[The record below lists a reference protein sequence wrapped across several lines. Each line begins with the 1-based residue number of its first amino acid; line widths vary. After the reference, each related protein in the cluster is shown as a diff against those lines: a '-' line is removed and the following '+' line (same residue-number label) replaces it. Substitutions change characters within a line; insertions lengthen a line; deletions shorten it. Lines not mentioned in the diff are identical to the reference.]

1 MLTNC
6 KTDIKTYLLM
16 QPCHFNF
23 LICRCD
29 SLYVEPRLHRIRI
42 GAPRLLSTYHL
53 EIWYSLYFYANQ
65 PQLYLSLKHTSK
77 LPPSSLSYCLSE
89 VKAWFSSNCFKL
101 NSSKTE
107 TYCRYETIICQR
119 PVVSLCIDGST
130 IAPSRQ
136 VKSLGVILD
145 NAMHNLT
152 SFLSYVFN
160 LFQLIEWVFG

>member
-42 GAPRLLSTYHL
+42 GAPRLLSTYCHL
-53 EIWYSLYFYANQ
+53 EIWYSFYFYANE

-101 NSSKTE
+101 NSSKQKLIVGTKKLFVKDQWFL
-107 TYCRYETIICQR
+107 C
-119 PVVSLCIDGST
+119 VSMVLQLLLQGRLR
-130 IAPSRQ
+130 AW
-136 VKSLGVILD
+136 VLSLT
-145 NAMHNLT
+145 MQCT
-152 SFLSYVFN
+152 F
-160 LFQLIEWVFG
+160 

>member
-6 KTDIKTYLLM
+6 KTDIKAYLLM

-29 SLYVEPRLHRIRI
+29 SLCRSEITRGSNRSSSPPKYLALGNMVFI
-42 GAPRLLSTYHL
+42 LLL
-53 EIWYSLYFYANQ
+53 RQWNPAI
-65 PQLYLSLKHTSK
+65 PSK

-145 NAMHNLT
+145 NAMHILT

-160 LFQLIEWVFG
+160 LFQLIE